1 MHSNYKHIGR
11 GLAESAASVL
21 KGETL
26 NEELSAAQ
34 KKLPAGLQ
42 KAIAKKDGDKEE
54 MMEPKKDKEK
64 VEQLTSQNKDKIK
77 VGNYC
82 TLKGLGSE
90 VYVIDEIKPNGDI
103 KVSGEDG
110 VIIPN
115 SQKPKKLKVSDIIKI
130 TNDVE
135 KAAKGILEKT
145 EGMKMAS
152 NHKMK
157 KAEKEPYHPGEGEHN
172 QEELSPAQKKM
183 DKNGNGK
190 VDGEDLAKLRA
201 KKEQLEEII
210 RDLESKIEE

>member
-1 MHSNYKHIGR
+1 MHSEYKHIGR

-34 KKLPAGLQ
+34 KKLPPALQ
-42 KAIAKKDGDKEE
+42 KAIAKKDDKKE
-54 MMEPKKDKEK
+54 MMEPKKEKEK
-64 VEQLTSQNKDKIK
+64 D
-77 VGNYC
+77 
-82 TLKGLGSE
+82 
-90 VYVIDEIKPNGDI
+90 
-103 KVSGEDG
+103 
-110 VIIPN
+110 
-115 SQKPKKLKVSDIIKI
+115 
-130 TNDVE
+130 
-135 KAAKGILEKT
+135 

-172 QEELSPAQKKM
+172 QEEMSPAQKKM

-190 VDGEDLAKLRA
+190 IDGEDLAKLRA

>member
-26 NEELSAAQ
+26 NELTDAQ
-34 KKLPAGLQ
+34 KKLPPALQ

-115 SQKPKKLKVSDIIKI
+115 SQKPKKL
-130 TNDVE
+130 
-135 KAAKGILEKT
+135 
-145 EGMKMAS
+145 
-152 NHKMK
+152 
-157 KAEKEPYHPGEGEHN
+157 
-172 QEELSPAQKKM
+172 
-183 DKNGNGK
+183 
-190 VDGEDLAKLRA
+190 
-201 KKEQLEEII
+201 
-210 RDLESKIEE
+210 

>member
-11 GLAESAASVL
+11 GLAESAASIL

-34 KKLPAGLQ
+34 KKLPPALQ

-64 VEQLTSQNKDKIK
+64 VE
-77 VGNYC
+77 
-82 TLKGLGSE
+82 
-90 VYVIDEIKPNGDI
+90 
-103 KVSGEDG
+103 
-110 VIIPN
+110 
-115 SQKPKKLKVSDIIKI
+115 
-130 TNDVE
+130 
-135 KAAKGILEKT
+135 
-145 EGMKMAS
+145 GMKMAS
-152 NHKMK
+152 KMK